1 MILRKESHL
10 YRCFLGAKLHRVVIT
25 EADLDYVG
33 SITLDVDLLD
43 MSGIMPGERV
53 LVADLDSGKRF
64 ETYVLEG
71 ARGSG
76 TVCINGA
83 AARLVHIGDRAI
95 VLQFVW
101 VAGDETPPR
110 PRVIVADDRNLNPSL
125 LDT

>member
-1 MILRKESHL
+1 M
-10 YRCFLGAKLHRVVIT
+10 VIT
-25 EADLDYVG
+25 GADLDYVG
-33 SITLDVDLLD
+33 SITLDSDLLD
-43 MSGIMPGERV
+43 MSGILPGERV
-53 LVADLDSGKRF
+53 LVADLDSGQRF

-71 ARGSG
+71 GRGSG

-83 AARLVHIGDRAI
+83 AARLVHPGDRVI

-110 PRVIVADDRNLNPSL
+110 PRIIVADDRNLNPRL